1 MINYCNH
8 YIVLVHPLYSDK
20 IDSHLALG
28 AQRPAVA
35 IQSNTMRLIP
45 CRFHILIILGSC
57 YIYIYN
63 VYELGVSQNWGAPEP
78 LVSDLKNDQCWMIL
92 GSRDQIVP
100 HTQL

>member
-57 YIYIYN
+57 YIYIMYMSW
-63 VYELGVSQNWGAPEP
+63 VFLKIGAPQNHWFP
-78 LVSDLKNDQCWMIL
+78 TLKMTNV
-92 GSRDQIVP
+92 G
-100 HTQL
+100 